1 MELNNVMD
9 KIRVIDGELPREEL
23 ELLLANRE
31 EAVPLLIE
39 ALDDIYDQWKE
50 IQKVLPQQDIES

>member
-9 KIRVIDGELPREEL
+9 KIRVIDGELPRKEL